1 MKALDL
7 LRCTII
13 SLLLSLAAPGLT
25 MQSAAPEEGE
35 VVMDLS
41 AVSEEQLE
49 NAATEEEFENL
60 ISSIPK
66 KEIESSWEGS
76 LYAFSHP
83 QIFYFYLVAAAYI
96 FPFIFLASVASSF
109 LSIRSRS
116 RAEPA

>member
-1 MKALDL
+1 
-7 LRCTII
+7 
-13 SLLLSLAAPGLT
+13 
-25 MQSAAPEEGE
+25 MQSSAPEEGE

-41 AVSEEQLE
+41 AISEEQLE
-49 NAATEEEFENL
+49 NSTTEELEKL
-60 ISSIPK
+60 ISSAPQ
-66 KEIESSWEGS
+66 KEIEDSWEGS

-83 QIFYFYLVAAAYI
+83 QVLYFYLEAAAYI